1 MGLFGTFVARKLGYM
16 RSSLSN
22 RDLNRL
28 ISDKISELDKDE
40 QNAEDALKQKLYHTI
55 THKFNLQLQTIET
68 IDFYLK
74 VKTVRIMEQNKH
86 AMQEIKNEIS
96 HWESER
102 KKWQHSQQHSKTAD
116 TNEIRQLK
124 HILHTKEL
132 DNFNRK
138 INELKQ
144 ALNKCEE
151 FEKSIKANSIKQI
164 KDYNIIRSN
173 A

>member
-96 HWESER
+96 HSLER
-102 KKWQHSQQHSKTAD
+102 RVFNYLAVLLNLK
-116 TNEIRQLK
+116 RQENK
-124 HILHTKEL
+124 AAFFQGTIYIKEQ
-132 DNFNRK
+132 F
-138 INELKQ
+138 IP
-144 ALNKCEE
+144 
-151 FEKSIKANSIKQI
+151 FS
-164 KDYNIIRSN
+164 
-173 A
+173 